1 MRIRLMIAVAV
12 VFLSLALLC
21 VGCGPRSD
29 APPEAGPAFKVER
42 QFIYPSEFPPG
53 KPYSPGVLVGDT
65 LYIAGQVSL
74 DPQTREQPETI
85 EDQTHMA
92 MKNMGYVLR
101 DAGMDYDNVVTCHCQ
116 LADMD
121 DYAGMNAVYGS
132 YYKGGRYPA
141 RTTLE
146 FPGLPSDSRLEITCI
161 AFRDKSRIEAVTP
174 PEGATPKAMGPYSPA
189 VWAGDTLYLSGQGGR
204 NPKTNEIDPTI
215 EGQTKQTLDTVGEIL
230 KAAGLGFENTVMVNP
245 YYLGPENY
253 AKLNSVYKDYF
264 ELGQASARASF
275 CLSRL
280 PGTIS
285 TEITFIA
292 TRNMKTKGRVIQHGR
307 RPSHT
312 AVPGMLDG
320 DTLYLS
326 AKSAPGAGDDIESQF
341 RESIE
346 SRLRLLQLAGMGF
359 ENVVSTNVY
368 LKNLDD
374 MPKMTEIYRE
384 YFPNNPPVRT
394 TLQVVQGGRRDK
406 VLEEFSLIA
415 VR

>member
-1 MRIRLMIAVAV
+1 MRVPFIAAV
-12 VFLSLALLC
+12 VLMLFALLFA
-21 VGCGPRSD
+21 GCASG
-29 APPEAGPAFKVER
+29 PEAPTETAPAFKVER
-42 QFIYPSEFPPG
+42 QFIYPPEFPPG

-92 MKNMGYVLR
+92 MNNMGHVLR
-101 DAGMDYDNVVTCHCQ
+101 AAGMDYDNVVTCHCQ

-132 YYKGGRYPA
+132 YYTEGRYPA

-161 AFRDKSRIEAVTP
+161 AFRDKSRIEAVRP
-174 PEGATPKAMGPYSPA
+174 PEGATPAAMGPYSPA

-204 NPKTNEIDPTI
+204 NPKTNKIDPTI

-230 KAAGLGFENTVMVNP
+230 KAAGLGFENAVMVNP

-253 AKLNSVYKDYF
+253 AKLNSVYRNYF
-264 ELGQASARASF
+264 ELGQATARASF

-292 TRNMKTKGRVIQHGR
+292 TRNLKTKGRVIPHGG

-326 AKSAPGAGDDIESQF
+326 GQSAPGAGDDIESQF
-341 RESIE
+341 REAVE
-346 SRLRLLQLAGMGF
+346 SRRTLLNLAGMDF

-374 MPKMTEIYRE
+374 MPKMTEIYRG
-384 YFPNNPPVRT
+384 YFANNPPVRT
-394 TLQVVQGGRRDK
+394 TLQVIQGGPREK
-406 VLEEFSLIA
+406 VLVEFALIA

>member
-1 MRIRLMIAVAV
+1 MRIPFVAAAAV
-12 VFLSLALLC
+12 LLLL
-21 VGCGPRSD
+21 VLLFAGCAPEPE
-29 APPEAGPAFKVER
+29 APPEAAPVFKVER
-42 QFIYPSEFPPG
+42 QFIYPDEFPPG

-85 EDQTHMA
+85 EDQTHTA

-121 DYAGMNAVYGS
+121 DYAGMNAVYGG
-132 YYKGGRYPA
+132 YYKEGRYPA

-146 FPGLPSDSRLEITCI
+146 FPGLPADSRLEITCT

-204 NPKTNEIDPTI
+204 NPKTNKIDPTI

-230 KAAGLGFENTVMVNP
+230 KAAGLGFENAVMVNP

-253 AKLNSVYKDYF
+253 AKLNSVYRNYF
-264 ELGQASARASF
+264 ELGQATARASF

-292 TRNMKTKGRVIQHGR
+292 TRNIKTKGRVIHHGR

-312 AVPGMLDG
+312 AVPGILDG

-326 AKSAPGAGDDIESQF
+326 AKSAPGAGDDFESQF
-341 RESIE
+341 RESVE
-346 SRLRLLQLAGMGF
+346 SRRTLLNLAGMDF

-374 MPKMTEIYRE
+374 MPRMTEIYRE
-384 YFPNNPPVRT
+384 YFPSNPPVRT
-394 TLQVVQGGRRDK
+394 TLQVMQGGPREK
-406 VLEEFSLIA
+406 VLEEFALIA